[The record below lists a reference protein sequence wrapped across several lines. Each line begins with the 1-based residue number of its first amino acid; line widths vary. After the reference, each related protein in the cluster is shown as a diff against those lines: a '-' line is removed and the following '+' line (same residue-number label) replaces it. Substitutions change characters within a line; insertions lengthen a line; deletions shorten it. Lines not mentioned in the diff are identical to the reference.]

1 MSSIDVFDVD
11 CLYDGSNGTTWYTQQ
26 ATGDM

>member
-1 MSSIDVFDVD
+1 MSSIDIFDVNS
-11 CLYDGSNGTTWYTQQ
+11 LYDGSGGTTWYTQQ